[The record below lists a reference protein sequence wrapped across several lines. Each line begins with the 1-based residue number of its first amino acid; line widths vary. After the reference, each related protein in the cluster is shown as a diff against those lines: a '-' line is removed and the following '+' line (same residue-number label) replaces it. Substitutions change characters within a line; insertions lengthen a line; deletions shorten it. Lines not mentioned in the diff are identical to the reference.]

1 MEEHSYD
8 NNSVPLRRI
17 VLALA
22 FLFWLFIHVDIA
34 KALSNKQ
41 LPIFIFINFIIFA
54 LCFLSSHTGLRSR
67 YDVRD
72 DDVGSCRDDFTVDDV
87 ESVPSLSE
95 EETERCCNSE
105 EIIVDKH
112 IILVED
118 DVGDMGAFSSN
129 DSDEDWEQIYP
140 SNIDP
145 NFIWQFI

>member
-1 MEEHSYD
+1 MEEHSY
-8 NNSVPLRRI
+8 NNNNVPLRRMM
-17 VLALA
+17 LALA

-34 KALSNKQ
+34 KALSNEL

-54 LCFLSSHTGLRSR
+54 LCFLSSH
-67 YDVRD
+67 D
-72 DDVGSCRDDFTVDDV
+72 DDVGSYRDDFPIDDV
-87 ESVPSLSE
+87 ESVSSLSE
-95 EETERCCNSE
+95 EEMERCCNSE

-129 DSDEDWEQIYP
+129 NSDEDWEHVYP

-145 NFIWQFI
+145 NFNWQFF